1 VSGALWTAVF
11 WGGFSSA
18 ALFLGQLLARP
29 LGRSERS
36 IGLMMGFGG
45 GTLLAAVAYELI
57 PEQNLTGGW
66 QVLAWALVGA
76 VVYYVGD
83 RLVDR
88 SGGEKRSAI
97 ATGTGEGGS
106 GMAMFLG
113 ALLDG
118 IPEAF
123 ILGLGLALGGQ
134 VSLAFLAAIFVS
146 NVPQG
151 LAGTTSL
158 QEAGTPDRRITVMW
172 ALLTVACAVASGLGY
187 ATADNLTNLG
197 TYASAF
203 AGGAVLMMLA
213 DSMVPESYR
222 HGGRLVGLLTVVGF
236 LVAGV
241 LTVLQ

>member
-1 VSGALWTAVF
+1 MSEALF
-11 WGGFSSA
+11 WGLFSSA
-18 ALFLGQLLARP
+18 ALFLGQLLAKP
-29 LGRSERS
+29 LGRSERAV
-36 IGLMMGFGG
+36 GLMMGFGG

-57 PEQNLTGGW
+57 PESHIADGW
-66 QVLAWALVGA
+66 QIITAAMVGA
-76 VVYYVGD
+76 LTYYVGD

-88 SGGEKRSAI
+88 GGGAARVAVAQGK
-97 ATGTGEGGS
+97 GEGGS

-123 ILGLGLALGGQ
+123 ILGLGLALGGEI
-134 VSLAFLAAIFVS
+134 SLAFLAAIFVS
-146 NVPQG
+146 NIPQG

-158 QEAGTPDRRITVMW
+158 QEAGTPGRRITVMW
-172 ALLTVACAVASGLGY
+172 GLLTVACGLASLLGY
-187 ATADNLTNLG
+187 VMADSLTHLG

-213 DSMVPESYR
+213 DSMIPESYR
-222 HGGRLVGLLTVVGF
+222 HGGRLVGLLTVIGF

>member
-1 VSGALWTAVF
+1 MAAAVF
-11 WGGFSSA
+11 WGLLSSA
-18 ALFLGQLLARP
+18 ALFLGQLLAKP
-29 LGRSERS
+29 LGRSEHAL
-36 IGLMMGFGG
+36 GLMMGFGG

-57 PEQNLTGGW
+57 PEDNLTDGW
-66 QVLAWALVGA
+66 QIYGCTLVGA
-76 VVYYVGD
+76 LVYYGGD

-88 SGGEKRSAI
+88 GGGAARTAVG
-97 ATGTGEGGS
+97 TGQGEGGS

-134 VSLAFLAAIFVS
+134 ISLAFLAAIFVS
-146 NVPQG
+146 NIPQG

-158 QEAGTPDRRITVMW
+158 QEAGTSMRRIAVMW
-172 ALLTVACAVASGLGY
+172 ALLTVACGVASGLGY
-187 ATADNLTNLG
+187 LVAAGPTHLG

-213 DSMVPESYR
+213 DSMIPESYR

-236 LVAGV
+236 LLSGV

>member
-1 VSGALWTAVF
+1 MGAALF
-11 WGGFSSA
+11 WGLASSA
-18 ALFLGQLLARP
+18 ALFLGQWLAKP
-29 LGRSERS
+29 LGTSERA

-57 PEQNLTGGW
+57 PESHISDGW
-66 QVLAWALVGA
+66 QIIAFALIGA
-76 VVYYVGD
+76 LTYYAGD
-83 RLVDR
+83 RIIDSR
-88 SGGEKRSAI
+88 GGAARAAVAAGK
-97 ATGTGEGGS
+97 GEGGS

-123 ILGLGLALGGQ
+123 ILGLGLALGGSIS
-134 VSLAFLAAIFVS
+134 VAFVAAIFVS
-146 NVPQG
+146 NIPQG

-158 QEAGTPDRRITVMW
+158 QEAGTPDRRIAIMW
-172 ALLTVACAVASGLGY
+172 GLLTVACGAASLAGY
-187 ATADNLTNLG
+187 LMADHLSHLG

-213 DSMVPESYR
+213 DSMIPESYR

>member
-1 VSGALWTAVF
+1 VIEALV
-11 WGGFSSA
+11 WGLISSA
-18 ALFLGQLLARP
+18 ALFLGQALAKP
-29 LGRSERS
+29 LGRSERA

-57 PEQNLTGGW
+57 PEENIENGW
-66 QVLAWALVGA
+66 RLVLWALVGA
-76 VVYYVGD
+76 LVYYVGD
-83 RLVDR
+83 RVIDSR
-88 SGGEKRSAI
+88 GGEHRVAI
-97 ATGTGEGGS
+97 QQGKGTGGS

-134 VSLAFLAAIFVS
+134 ISVAFVAAIFVS

-158 QEAGTPDRRITVMW
+158 QEAGTPSRRIAVMW
-172 ALLTVACAVASGLGY
+172 GLLTLACGVAAALGY
-187 ATADNLTNLG
+187 VMADGLDNLG
-197 TYASAF
+197 VYASAF

-213 DSMVPESYR
+213 DSMIPESYR
-222 HGGRLVGLLTVVGF
+222 HGGRTVGLLTVVGF
-236 LVAGV
+236 LVAGI

>member
-1 VSGALWTAVF
+1 MIQALL
-11 WGGFSSA
+11 WGLLSSA
-18 ALFLGQLLARP
+18 ALFLGQWLAKP
-29 LGRSERS
+29 LGRSERA

-45 GTLLAAVAYELI
+45 GTLFAAVAYELI
-57 PEQNLTGGW
+57 PEADIGDGW
-66 QVLAWALVGA
+66 RVIVSALVGA
-76 VVYYVGD
+76 LVYYLGD
-83 RLVDR
+83 RLVERGGGSAR
-88 SGGEKRSAI
+88 SSV
-97 ATGTGEGGS
+97 ATGSGEGGS

-123 ILGLGLALGGQ
+123 ILGLGLALGGEI
-134 VSLAFLAAIFVS
+134 SFAFLAAIFVS

-158 QEAGTPDRRITVMW
+158 QEAGTSGRRVTVMW
-172 ALLTVACAVASGLGY
+172 TLLTVACGAASLLGY
-187 ATADNLTNLG
+187 LMADRLTDVG
-197 TYASAF
+197 TYARAF

-213 DSMVPESYR
+213 DSMIPESYR

>member
-1 VSGALWTAVF
+1 VAAALW
-11 WGGFSSA
+11 WGLISSA
-18 ALFLGQLLARP
+18 ALFLGQLLAKP
-29 LGRSERS
+29 LGRSERA

-45 GTLLAAVAYELI
+45 GTLFAAVAYELI
-57 PEQNLTGGW
+57 PESNIADGW
-66 QVLAWALVGA
+66 QIVTFAMIGAL
-76 VVYYVGD
+76 VYYVGD
-83 RLVDR
+83 RLIDR
-88 SGGEKRSAI
+88 RGGEARAAV

-146 NVPQG
+146 NIPQG

-158 QEAGTPDRRITVMW
+158 QEAGVPDRRITVMW
-172 ALLTVACAVASGLGY
+172 GLLTLACGGASLLGFVM
-187 ATADNLTNLG
+187 ADTVDHVG
-197 TYASAF
+197 AYASAF

-213 DSMVPESYR
+213 DSMIPESYR

-236 LVAGV
+236 LLSGI

>member
-1 VSGALWTAVF
+1 MGQAVF
-11 WGGFSSA
+11 WGVLSSA
-18 ALFLGQLLARP
+18 ALFLGQLLAKP
-29 LGRSERS
+29 LGRSERA

-57 PEQNLTGGW
+57 PESHITDGW
-66 QVLAWALVGA
+66 QIAALALVGA
-76 VVYYVGD
+76 LVYYSAD
-83 RLVDR
+83 ELVDR
-88 SGGEKRSAI
+88 RGGVARQAVARGS
-97 ATGTGEGGS
+97 GEGGS

-134 VSLAFLAAIFVS
+134 VSVAFLAAIFVS

-158 QEAGTPDRRITVMW
+158 QEAGTPQRRIAVMW
-172 ALLTVACAVASGLGY
+172 ALLTSACGVAALVGFVM
-187 ATADNLTNLG
+187 ADHLADLG
-197 TYASAF
+197 TDASAF

-213 DSMVPESYR
+213 DSMIPESYR
-222 HGGRLVGLLTVVGF
+222 HGGRLTGLLTVVGF

>member
-1 VSGALWTAVF
+1 MAEALW
-11 WGGFSSA
+11 WGLLSSA

-29 LGRSERS
+29 LGRSERAV
-36 IGLMMGFGG
+36 GLMMGFGG
-45 GTLLAAVAYELI
+45 GTLFAAVAYELI
-57 PEQNLTGGW
+57 PESSITDGW
-66 QVLAWALVGA
+66 QVIACALAGAL
-76 VVYYVGD
+76 VYYVGD
-83 RLVDR
+83 RLIDSR
-88 SGGEKRSAI
+88 GGEARVAVG
-97 ATGTGEGGS
+97 TGTGAGGS

-123 ILGLGLALGGQ
+123 ILGLGLALGGEIS
-134 VSLAFLAAIFVS
+134 VAFLAAIFVS
-146 NVPQG
+146 NIPQG

-158 QEAGTPDRRITVMW
+158 LEAGVPERRVTVMW
-172 ALLTVACAVASGLGY
+172 GLLTVACGAASLLGFVM
-187 ATADNLTNLG
+187 ADNVDHVG
-197 TYASAF
+197 AYASAF

-236 LVAGV
+236 LLSGV

>member
-1 VSGALWTAVF
+1 MVAALF
-11 WGGFSSA
+11 WGLFSSA
-18 ALFLGQLLARP
+18 ALFLGQLLAKP
-29 LGRSERS
+29 LGRSERAV
-36 IGLMMGFGG
+36 GLMMGFGG

-57 PEQNLTGGW
+57 PESNITDGW
-66 QVLAWALVGA
+66 QIIAAALVGA
-76 VVYYVGD
+76 LTYYVGD
-83 RLVDR
+83 RIIDSR
-88 SGGEKRSAI
+88 GGGARVAVAAGK
-97 ATGTGEGGS
+97 GEGGS

-123 ILGLGLALGGQ
+123 ILGLGLALGGTI
-134 VSLAFLAAIFVS
+134 SLAFLAAIFVS
-146 NVPQG
+146 NIPQG

-158 QEAGTPDRRITVMW
+158 QEAGTPNRRITVMW
-172 ALLTVACAVASGLGY
+172 TLLTVACGVASLLGY
-187 ATADNLTNLG
+187 LTADNLNHVG

-213 DSMVPESYR
+213 DSMIPESYR

>member
-1 VSGALWTAVF
+1 MAAALF
-11 WGGFSSA
+11 WGLFSSA
-18 ALFLGQLLARP
+18 ALFLGQLLAKP
-29 LGRSERS
+29 LGRSERA

-57 PEQNLTGGW
+57 PEANLGDGW
-66 QVLAWALVGA
+66 QVIAAAMVGA
-76 VVYYVGD
+76 LTYYVGD

-88 SGGEKRSAI
+88 GGGEARTAV
-97 ATGTGEGGS
+97 AQGRGEGGS
-106 GMAMFLG
+106 GRAMFLG

-123 ILGLGLALGGQ
+123 ILGLGLALGGEI
-134 VSLAFLAAIFVS
+134 SLAFLAAIFVS
-146 NVPQG
+146 NIPQG

-158 QEAGTPDRRITVMW
+158 QEAGTPGRRITVMW
-172 ALLTVACAVASGLGY
+172 TLLTIACGAASLLGY
-187 ATADNLTNLG
+187 LMADHLTNVG

-213 DSMVPESYR
+213 DSMIPESYR
-222 HGGRLVGLLTVVGF
+222 HGGRLVGLLTVIGF

>member
-1 VSGALWTAVF
+1 VTAALL
-11 WGGFSSA
+11 WGLFSSA
-18 ALFLGQLLARP
+18 ALFVGQWLAKP

-45 GTLLAAVAYELI
+45 GTLFAAVAYELI
-57 PEQNLTGGW
+57 PEDNLSDGW
-66 QVLAWALVGA
+66 RICTFALVGA
-76 VVYYVGD
+76 LTYYVGD
-83 RLVDR
+83 RLIDR
-88 SGGEKRSAI
+88 GGGAARTAI
-97 ATGTGEGGS
+97 AAGKGEGGS
-106 GMAMFLG
+106 GAAMFLG

-134 VSLAFLAAIFVS
+134 ISVAFVAAIFVS
-146 NVPQG
+146 NIPQG

-158 QEAGTPDRRITVMW
+158 QEAGASGRRITVMW
-172 ALLTVACAVASGLGY
+172 TVLTVACGAASLLGY
-187 ATADNLTNLG
+187 LVADSLTHLG

-213 DSMVPESYR
+213 DSMIPESYR
-222 HGGRLVGLLTVVGF
+222 HGGRTVGLLTVVGF

>member
-1 VSGALWTAVF
+1 MTAAIF
-11 WGGFSSA
+11 WGAFSSA
-18 ALFLGQLLARP
+18 ALFLGQWLAKP
-29 LGRSERS
+29 LGRSERA

-57 PEQNLTGGW
+57 PERHIADGW
-66 QVLAWALVGA
+66 QIIAWAMVGA
-76 VVYYVGD
+76 LAYYVGD
-83 RLVDR
+83 RYVDR
-88 SGGEKRSAI
+88 GGGAARTAVAPGK
-97 ATGTGEGGS
+97 GEGGS

-134 VSLAFLAAIFVS
+134 ISIAFLAAIFVS

-158 QEAGTPDRRITVMW
+158 QEAGTSDRKITVMW
-172 ALLTVACAVASGLGY
+172 ALLTAACGVASGLGY
-187 ATADNLTNLG
+187 LVADHLQNVG

-213 DSMVPESYR
+213 DSMIPESYR
-222 HGGRLVGLLTVVGF
+222 HGGRLTGLLTVVGF

>member
-1 VSGALWTAVF
+1 MTAALF
-11 WGGFSSA
+11 WGLLSSA
-18 ALFLGQLLARP
+18 ALFLGQWLAGP
-29 LGRSERS
+29 LGRSERA

-57 PEQNLTGGW
+57 PESTISDGW
-66 QVLAWALVGA
+66 QVIASAMVGA
-76 VVYYVGD
+76 LTYYVAD

-88 SGGEKRSAI
+88 RGGEARVAVG
-97 ATGTGEGGS
+97 TGRGEGGS
-106 GMAMFLG
+106 GTAMFLG

-123 ILGLGLALGGQ
+123 ILGLGLALGGKI
-134 VSLAFLAAIFVS
+134 SLAFLAAIFVS
-146 NVPQG
+146 NIPQG

-158 QEAGTPDRRITVMW
+158 QEAGTPGRRITAMW
-172 ALLTVACAVASGLGY
+172 GLLTIACGVASLLGY
-187 ATADNLTNLG
+187 LVADHLAHVG

-213 DSMVPESYR
+213 DSMIPESYR
-222 HGGRLVGLLTVVGF
+222 HGGRTVGLLTVVGF

>member
-1 VSGALWTAVF
+1 MAAALW
-11 WGGFSSA
+11 WGLFSSA
-18 ALFLGQLLARP
+18 ALFLGQLLAKP
-29 LGRSERS
+29 LGRSERA

-57 PEQNLTGGW
+57 PEHTLDDGW
-66 QVLAWALVGA
+66 QIVTSALAGAL
-76 VVYYVGD
+76 VYYVGD
-83 RLVDR
+83 RIVDR
-88 SGGEKRSAI
+88 SGGQARTAVAQGS
-97 ATGTGEGGS
+97 GEGGS
-106 GMAMFLG
+106 GAAMFLG

-118 IPEAF
+118 VPEAF
-123 ILGLGLALGGQ
+123 VLGLGLALGGQ
-134 VSLAFLAAIFVS
+134 ISLAFLAAIFVS
-146 NVPQG
+146 NIPQG

-158 QEAGTPDRRITVMW
+158 QEAGTSDRRITLSW
-172 ALLTVACAVASGLGY
+172 ALLTLACGVVSLLGY
-187 ATADNLTNLG
+187 LMADHLTHVG